1 MVFLEGM
8 SDNPNHVVIG
18 FRHVFFFKQT
28 KKTQQ
33 NKKTIPQMNS
43 LHLSLKKKKD
53 FVACV
58 PWYCKWR
65 LVPISELGLG
75 SLPDFSILL
84 QMCR

>member
-1 MVFLEGM
+1 
-8 SDNPNHVVIG
+8 
-18 FRHVFFFKQT
+18 
-28 KKTQQ
+28 
-33 NKKTIPQMNS
+33 MNS
-43 LHLSLKKKKD
+43 LHLSLKKKKKD

>member
-18 FRHVFFFKQT
+18 FRHVFFLNKQKKPT
-28 KKTQQ
+28 KQ
-33 NKKTIPQMNS
+33 KTIPQMNS
-43 LHLSLKKKKD
+43 LHLSLKKKKKD